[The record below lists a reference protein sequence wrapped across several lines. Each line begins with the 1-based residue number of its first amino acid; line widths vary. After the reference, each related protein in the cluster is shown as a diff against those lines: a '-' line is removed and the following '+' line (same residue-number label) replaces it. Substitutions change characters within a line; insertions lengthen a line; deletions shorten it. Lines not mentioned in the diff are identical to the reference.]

1 MKHHYRLPLRR
12 TPPGGS
18 DYALALL
25 LALGGALPASA
36 ADAPA
41 PAEEAPPLASS
52 VPDKADTA
60 LGKVTVTARRREE
73 DSQKV
78 PTPITVLGGETLE
91 AQRISRVQDLQQV
104 LPSVNVA
111 YIHARQSSVAVR
123 GIGNNPASDGL
134 EGSAGIYLDNVYL
147 GRPGMAVFD
156 LLDIE
161 QLELLRGP
169 QGTLFGKNTTA
180 GVLNISTRA
189 PTFTAER
196 TVEVSGGQDGYF
208 QGRGTVS
215 GPLGE
220 TLAGRLSAYRTRDDG
235 YIKNIH
241 DDNYLNGGERQGARG
256 QLLFEPN
263 EDFSLRWIADYNEED
278 SSNGSMVVYGGAER
292 FWQRAALV
300 GASPLRDPQ
309 RRKVNINGRQHVS
322 VHQGGSSLEANWNL
336 AGGYRLTSISA
347 YRYWHFTPANDEQ
360 LNVSA
365 INDTGVE
372 VHDRQFSQEIR
383 LASPTGGAFDYVV
396 GAYAFRQNLGNK
408 TFTSYGPLADLYLLG
423 ANLGAL
429 NDTYSKAN
437 GKIETDS
444 FALFA
449 QGTWHLTE
457 RLDFTAGLRGTYEE
471 KNAKVERFAPLG
483 GAAVG
488 GVGAAVRNGQL
499 GAYDSGDLSQ
509 YNFAPSALLSLS
521 YQFSDDLLGYAS
533 LSHGEKSGGVNLA
546 VGSAPSA
553 GADSLLVGPERA
565 NDAKLGLKSTLFD
578 RRLLL
583 NANLFW
589 TGIHGYQATTLYQAP
604 GSTQLVQV
612 LANAGSVRSRGLEF
626 EATALPL
633 RGLTLNF
640 NGSYNDVTYLSFKDA
655 PCPAEVSTRPGAP
668 SSCDL
673 SGQRVVGASKWIA
686 NLNGEYQWRLDD
698 RFQPYV
704 SASYAYR
711 SAAEGTLD
719 NSDLSKID
727 GYALVNLAAG
737 LRSDLG
743 DGQLDTSVW
752 LKNAF
757 DKDYYLS
764 AFASINGSY
773 TASVGQPRT
782 LGVSLRYDF

>member
-1 MKHHYRLPLRR
+1 
-12 TPPGGS
+12 
-18 DYALALL
+18 
-25 LALGGALPASA
+25 
-36 ADAPA
+36 
-41 PAEEAPPLASS
+41 
-52 VPDKADTA
+52 A

-521 YQFSDDLLGYAS
+521 YQFSDDLLADLEQDLRHVHGRRLGSIFFGGGTPSLFSAKALGRLLEGVERRVGFADGIEITLEANPGTFEQVKFADYRRLGINRLSIGVQSFQADKLQALGRIHDGAEAVRAADMARQAGFDNFNLDLMHGLPGQSLDDALADLRQALALAPTHLSWYQLTMEPNTVFWSQPPELPEDDILWDIQEAGQALLDEHGYRQYETSAYARDG
-533 LSHGEKSGGVNLA
+533 LHARHNLNYWSFGDFLGIGA
-546 VGSAPSA
+546 GAHAKLSAPD
-553 GADSLLVGPERA
+553 GRIVRTW
-565 NDAKLGLKSTLFD
+565 KT
-578 RRLLL
+578 RL
-583 NANLFW
+583 
-589 TGIHGYQATTLYQAP
+589 P
-604 GSTQLVQV
+604 
-612 LANAGSVRSRGLEF
+612 
-626 EATALPL
+626 
-633 RGLTLNF
+633 
-640 NGSYNDVTYLSFKDA
+640 
-655 PCPAEVSTRPGAP
+655 
-668 SSCDL
+668 
-673 SGQRVVGASKWIA
+673 
-686 NLNGEYQWRLDD
+686 
-698 RFQPYV
+698 
-704 SASYAYR
+704 
-711 SAAEGTLD
+711 
-719 NSDLSKID
+719 
-727 GYALVNLAAG
+727 
-737 LRSDLG
+737 
-743 DGQLDTSVW
+743 
-752 LKNAF
+752 
-757 DKDYYLS
+757 KDYLNPQK
-764 AFASINGSY
+764 AFQAGERPLEAADLPFEFMMN
-773 TASVGQPRT
+773 
-782 LGVSLRYDF
+782 